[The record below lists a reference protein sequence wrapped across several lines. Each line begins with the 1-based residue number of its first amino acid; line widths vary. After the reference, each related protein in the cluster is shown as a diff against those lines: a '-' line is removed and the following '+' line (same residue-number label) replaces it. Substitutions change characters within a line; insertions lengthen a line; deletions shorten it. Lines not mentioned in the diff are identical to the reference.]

1 VPVGATSRNEAYVN
15 VLPATSRL
23 RLVRGIAVL
32 AGGLVVVL
40 SAGCQSDE
48 ITSYTV
54 PKEARSG
61 QGPAKG
67 EKVRLLAAVVPHG
80 DRTWFLKLVGPEAD
94 VSAQQPAFD
103 RFVQSV
109 NFPDKAA
116 EPIAWTV
123 PEGWR
128 QEPGNEQRYATFRIE
143 AQPKPLELSVVALG
157 REAGSLKANLDRWR
171 GQIGLPPVPEEEI
184 GKLTREVDIHGV
196 KATLVDMTG
205 TSTGKT
211 GRMPPFAGR
220 RAPFLEG
227 QRGAAARPGLKYE
240 TPPGWKED
248 PSPRSP
254 RIASFEVKEGD
265 QRAEVTVTVFPGDV
279 GGLRQNV
286 VRWRSQ
292 VGLPEASD
300 EEMLKDVKKIGVAGL
315 SGDYLD
321 VAGPGA
327 GGQPAMRMLA
337 VSLPH
342 DDQTWFFKMTGSAEL
357 VGKQKPAFEAFVK
370 SVNFAQG
377 TGDGHE

>member
-1 VPVGATSRNEAYVN
+1 M
-15 VLPATSRL
+15 
-23 RLVRGIAVL
+23 AVL
-32 AGGLVVVL
+32 AGGLAVVL

-54 PKEARSG
+54 PREARSG

-116 EPIAWTV
+116 EPIAWTA

-143 AQPKPLELSVVALG
+143 AQSKPLEVTVVALG

-184 GKLTREVDIHGV
+184 TKLTKEVDIHGV

-211 GRMPPFAGR
+211 GTMPPFAGK

-227 QRGAAARPGLKYE
+227 QREAAARPGLKYE
-240 TPPGWKED
+240 TPPGWKQD

-254 RIASFEVKEGD
+254 RIASFEVTEGEQHAD
-265 QRAEVTVTVFPGDV
+265 VTVTVFAGDV
-279 GGLRQNV
+279 GGLRNNV
-286 VRWRSQ
+286 VRWRGQ

-300 EEMLKDVKKIGVAGL
+300 AEMLKDVKKMEAAG
-315 SGDYLD
+315 STGDYLD
-321 VAGPGA
+321 LVGPGT
-327 GGQPAMRMLA
+327 GGEKATRMLA

-342 DDQTWFFKMTGSAEL
+342 DDRTWFFKMTGPAEL
-357 VGKQKPAFEAFVK
+357 VGKQKAAFEAFVK
-370 SVNFAQG
+370 SVKF
-377 TGDGHE
+377 DGGKGANP

>member
-1 VPVGATSRNEAYVN
+1 MPVGATSRSEAYVN
-15 VLPATSRL
+15 VLPTTSRL
-23 RLVRGIAVL
+23 RLVRGMAVL
-32 AGGLVVVL
+32 AGGLAVVL

-54 PKEARSG
+54 PREARSG
-61 QGPAKG
+61 QGAAKG
-67 EKVRLLAAVVPHG
+67 EKIRLLAAVVPHG

-103 RFVQSV
+103 RFIQSV
-109 NFPDKAA
+109 NFPDKAPK
-116 EPIAWTV
+116 PIAWTV

-128 QEPGNEQRYATFRIE
+128 HEPGNGQRYATLYIE
-143 AQPKPLELSVVALG
+143 AQPKALELTVVDLG

-184 GKLTREVDIHGV
+184 SKLTKEVDIHGV

-211 GRMPPFAGR
+211 GGMPPFAGK

-227 QRGAAARPGLKYE
+227 QRDAAARPGLKYQA
-240 TPPGWKED
+240 PPGWKED

-254 RIASFEVKEGD
+254 RIASFEVKEAE

-300 EEMLKDVKKIGVAGL
+300 EEMLKDVKKIEAAGS

-327 GGQPAMRMLA
+327 GGQQATRMLA
-337 VSLPH
+337 VSLPR
-342 DDQTWFFKMTGSAEL
+342 DDQTWFFKMTGPVEL
-357 VGKQKPAFEAFVK
+357 VGKQKAAFEAFVK
-370 SVNFAQG
+370 SVKF
-377 TGDGHE
+377 DGGKGANP

>member
-1 VPVGATSRNEAYVN
+1 VPVGATSRSEAYVN
-15 VLPATSRL
+15 VLPTTSRL

-32 AGGLVVVL
+32 VGGLAVVL

-48 ITSYTV
+48 ITSYAV

-61 QGPAKG
+61 QGPARG

-80 DRTWFLKLVGPEAD
+80 DRTWFLKLVGPEAG

-109 NFPDKAA
+109 SFPDKAA

-128 QEPGNEQRYATFRIE
+128 QELGREERYATFRIE
-143 AQPKPLELSVVALG
+143 AEPTPLEVTVVALG

-171 GQIGLPPVPEEEI
+171 GQIGLPPVQEEEI
-184 GKLTREVDIHGV
+184 GKLTKEVDIHGV

-205 TSTGKT
+205 TSTGRT
-211 GRMPPFAGR
+211 GRMPPFAGK

-227 QRGAAARPGLKYE
+227 QRGAAARPALKYQ

-248 PSPRSP
+248 PSPRAP
-254 RIASFEVKEGD
+254 RIASFETTERD
-265 QRAEVTVTVFPGDV
+265 QSAEVTVTVFPGDV
-279 GGLRQNV
+279 GGLRNNV
-286 VRWRSQ
+286 IRWRDQ

-300 EEMLKDVKKIGVAGL
+300 AEMLKDVKKIEAAG
-315 SGDYLD
+315 STGDYLD
-321 VAGPGA
+321 LVGPGT
-327 GGQPAMRMLA
+327 GGQKTTRMLA

-342 DDQTWFFKMTGSAEL
+342 DDHTWFFKMTGPAEL
-357 VGKQKPAFEAFVK
+357 VGKQKAAFEAFVK
-370 SVNFAQG
+370 SVKFD
-377 TGDGHE
+377 GDKGANP